1 MEVWTFPI
9 VRRGLWV
16 LAKRTRGT
24 SRLLLVTWFVN
35 SALINTN
42 VIEELVASAT
52 RKTLQNTYTI
62 FKV

>member
-1 MEVWTFPI
+1 MELCFK
-9 VRRGLWV
+9 LWIDLSSNQV
-16 LAKRTRGT
+16 
-24 SRLLLVTWFVN
+24 VTWFVN

-42 VIEELVASAT
+42 VFEELAAPAN

>member
-1 MEVWTFPI
+1 MQLCFKVWI
-9 VRRGLWV
+9 DLSSNQV
-16 LAKRTRGT
+16 
-24 SRLLLVTWFVN
+24 VTWFVN

-42 VIEELVASAT
+42 VFEEFVAPAT